1 MLPSLSLS
9 PAHAVLLLLGLF
21 AVETTMTL
29 LVNPKEQLEI
39 VRHSTEDN
47 FTQNKAQTLRGRAA
61 TFAGFS
67 IAIATFLF
75 STDRGEPLVAQAL
88 QFVWLTLGFLL
99 LSYQLKALHGL
110 NRFWINMQ
118 EKMFEYGF
126 LSLLGVLFT
135 LSNAYG
141 ASVASTFLKLSIG
154 LVVVFRFY
162 AVGML
167 LYGLWG
173 MWKRNDEDSRRGYLV
188 GILRD
193 RYAELRGRK
202 GGS

>member
-1 MLPSLSLS
+1 
-9 PAHAVLLLLGLF
+9 
-21 AVETTMTL
+21 MTL

-39 VRHSTEDN
+39 VRHSTEGN

-67 IAIATFLF
+67 IAIATFLI
-75 STDRGEPLVAQAL
+75 STDRAEQLVTQAL

-99 LSYQLKALHGL
+99 ISYQLKTLHGL

-118 EKMFEYGF
+118 EKTFEYGF
-126 LSLLGVLFT
+126 LSLLGVLFA

-141 ASVASTFLKLSIG
+141 SSVASTFLKLSIG

-162 AVGML
+162 ALGML
-167 LYGLWG
+167 LRGLWR
-173 MWKRNDEDSRRGYLV
+173 MWKRNDEDSRWGYLAGV
-188 GILRD
+188 LRD
-193 RYAELRGRK
+193 RYAELRGRRE
-202 GGS
+202 SS